1 MKFEYGGHY
10 KDYDMSGDIEIGTGI
25 VRAHD
30 IFQMLPHFMKKAD
43 CIFVDPPCSNGNL
56 KSFYTKN
63 EQILRNSY
71 TDFLMRLFECIDEI
85 SPHTL
90 FFEVFKQNKKIVE
103 TFIKSKFPHFKEF
116 NNFYD
121 GRRDRK
127 CWILVGSNQ
136 EIKIDLEDIDQHDAI
151 EKICK
156 EADFNCIGD
165 LCMGRGTLGFYAN
178 KYKRPF
184 VGTELNYKRLAN
196 LLKSIEKGGIV

>member
-10 KDYDMSGDIEIGTGI
+10 KEYDMGGDIKIGTGI
-25 VRAHD
+25 VRTHD
-30 IFQMLPHFMKKAD
+30 IFHPLPHFMKKAD

-85 SPHTL
+85 APLTL
-90 FFEVFKQNKKIVE
+90 FFEVFKQNKKLVE
-103 TFIKSKFPHFKEF
+103 ALIRERYPLFKEF

-127 CWILVGSNQ
+127 CWILVGSNMP
-136 EIKIDLEDIDQHDAI
+136 IKIDLEDIDQHDAI

-196 LLKSIEKGGIV
+196 LLKSIEKGRIV